1 MVESA
6 SYDSFLKGVNP
17 FHRGIPKTRFLLLGM
32 LVASMIVG
40 IAATLLIN
48 HGVAALKPGYII
60 INGLVAGILALML
73 PTLLTI
79 IVVKSIRSYID
90 TKYVAFVSMVGLAAY
105 SFFILLG
112 SVAFVFTSS
121 YSVANAIILVGDA
134 SILGWWLFVN
144 KMMLG
149 QKRRAVLFAAVQP
162 VLNILLFIPGGKD
175 IISFSEPF
183 STLLVKLF
191 AGMFIFMLVGYTVMY
206 VLDRPMKKRGFHGL
220 DAFSQMLQNWL
231 FDINISAP
239 FGGKFGKLQ
248 SIETDTI
255 LFRTMNGKMKAVLFI
270 PDIHYGPSG
279 TLGGSSFPYLLERY
293 VYAKYGV
300 PGFIMH
306 CAVNMDHNPISSSQL
321 GRLKEALD
329 NGVATARSGSSS
341 GISLSR
347 SSYRNSTVIRIG
359 LGPVSLFTLTRAPR
373 ITEDVAPHAATI
385 LKEELEDTF
394 GPSVLVDAHNSRY
407 ENAPQVELDGVGID
421 SVYLDNYLG
430 AIRRLHRDGA
440 GTREL
445 KMGIASEDVYYK
457 LKHPIDIAKGNLNV
471 AVFEMGRQRYA
482 IIQFNSNNMSPQFRR
497 QILSHVTG
505 IYKMDAELYTTD
517 THAVNSI
524 GFDAE
529 NVLGTYTKA
538 KEMLPFVDKAIAKAL
553 SNMEPVKVYH
563 ASDEMRNFK
572 VWGPDAME
580 RILALSA
587 GIYKIAKTLVPFIIT
602 IGFLA
607 ATWAVL
613 VV

>member
-1 MVESA
+1 MESA

-17 FHRGIPKTRFLLLGM
+17 FHRKIPKTRFLLLGM
-32 LVASMIVG
+32 LIASVIVG
-40 IAATLLIN
+40 MIAALLIN
-48 HGVAALKPGYII
+48 HSTAAADSGYII
-60 INGLVAGILALML
+60 LNGAIAGILALML

-79 IVVKSIRSYID
+79 IFVKSIRRYID
-90 TKYVAFVSMVGLAAY
+90 TKYVAFVSLIGFVAY
-105 SFFILLG
+105 SFFVLLG
-112 SVAFVFTSS
+112 SVLFVFTGS
-121 YSVANAIILVGDA
+121 YNLANVVILVGDA
-134 SILGWWLFVN
+134 SIFGWWFFVN

-149 QKRRAVLFAAVQP
+149 QRKRAVLFAVVQP
-162 VLNILLFIPGGKD
+162 ILNIVLFIPGGRD
-175 IISFSEPF
+175 IISFSGPF

-191 AGMFIFMLVGYTVMY
+191 AGMFIFMLVGYTIMY
-206 VLDRPMKKRGFHGL
+206 VLDRPMRKRGFHGI

-248 SIETDTI
+248 SIETDTV
-255 LFRTMNGKMKAVLFI
+255 LFRTVNGKMKAIMFI

-306 CAVNMDHNPISSSQL
+306 CAVNMDHNPISSSQI

-329 NGVATARSGSSS
+329 NGVATAKGGSAAGVSFS
-341 GISLSR
+341 K
-347 SSYRNSTVIRIG
+347 SSYRNSTITRLG

-373 ITEDVAPHAATI
+373 ITEDVAPEAAAV
-385 LKEELEDTF
+385 LKKELVSTF

-407 ENAPQVELDGVGID
+407 EDAPQAELDGVAIN
-421 SVYLDNYLG
+421 SVYVDNYLG
-430 AIRRLHRDGA
+430 AIRRLRGTSAGA
-440 GTREL
+440 RVL
-445 KMGIASEDVYYK
+445 KMGIASEDIYYR
-457 LKHPIDIAKGNLNV
+457 LKHPLDIAKGNLNV
-471 AVFEMGRQRYA
+471 AVFDTGKQRYA

-497 QILSHVTG
+497 QVIAHVAKA
-505 IYKMDAELYTTD
+505 YRLDAELYTSD

-529 NVLGTYTKA
+529 NVLGTYTRA

-553 SNMEPVKVYH
+553 SNMEQVRAYH
-563 ASDEMRNFK
+563 ASEEMKNFK
-572 VWGPDAME
+572 VWGPNAME
-580 RILALSA
+580 KILALST
-587 GIYKIAKTLVPFIIT
+587 GIYKIARTVVPFIIT
-602 IGFLA
+602 VGFLA